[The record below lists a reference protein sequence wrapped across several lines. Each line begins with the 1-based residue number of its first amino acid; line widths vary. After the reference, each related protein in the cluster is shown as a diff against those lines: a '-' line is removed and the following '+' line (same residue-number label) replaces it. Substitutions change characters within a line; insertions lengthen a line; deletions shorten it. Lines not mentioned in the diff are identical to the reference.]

1 MVAMSQ
7 VNGSE
12 QQVRWSQVEDAFF
25 VGNFR
30 GNFVGYIDQ
39 TPDGT
44 YRTFDK
50 TSTLRGEASTLK
62 ESMACVDELY
72 FATSHE
78 GDRR

>member
-1 MVAMSQ
+1 MAAMSQ

-12 QQVRWSQVEDAFF
+12 QQVRWSQVEDTFF
-25 VGNFR
+25 VGNHQ
-30 GNFVGYIDQ
+30 GNFVGYIEQ
-39 TPDGT
+39 SPDGS

-50 TSTLRGEASTLK
+50 TSTLRGEAPTLE
-62 ESMACVDELY
+62 ESMACLDELY

>member
-1 MVAMSQ
+1 MAAMSQ

-12 QQVRWSQVEDAFF
+12 QQVRWSQVENKFF

-39 TPDGT
+39 TSEGT
-44 YRTFDK
+44 YRAFDK
-50 TSTLRGEASTLK
+50 TSTLRGEASTLE
-62 ESMACVDELY
+62 ESIACVDDLY